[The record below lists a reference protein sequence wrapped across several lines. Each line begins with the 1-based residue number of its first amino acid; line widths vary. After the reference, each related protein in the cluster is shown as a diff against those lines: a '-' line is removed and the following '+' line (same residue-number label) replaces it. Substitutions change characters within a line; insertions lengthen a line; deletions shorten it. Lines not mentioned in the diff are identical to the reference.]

1 VPWDRSIEYLLDRYP
16 ALRAVGNTPLVPV
29 PLFRDSV
36 PEVEVLAK
44 MEQLNPGGSLKDRP
58 VLRAPWLVGS
68 SIQGRPFWT
77 ARQATPGLPTR

>member
-44 MEQLNPGGSLKDRP
+44 MEQRNLSTRM
-58 VLRAPWLVGS
+58 
-68 SIQGRPFWT
+68 
-77 ARQATPGLPTR
+77 RQRGHEISVAA